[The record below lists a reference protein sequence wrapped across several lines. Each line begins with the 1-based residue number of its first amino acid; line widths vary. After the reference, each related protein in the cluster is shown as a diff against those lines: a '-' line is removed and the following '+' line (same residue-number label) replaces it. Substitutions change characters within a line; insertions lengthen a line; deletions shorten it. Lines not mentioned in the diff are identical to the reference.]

1 MTLAASMPR
10 TKFATTARR
19 IALFS
24 AVLIL
29 LALVLHRLGRIETPL
44 AIGLVLTGF
53 AGAGLALI
61 SGIVAGIV
69 IWRKGSAGAWSAAAG
84 VAISLAIFAWPAS
97 VAPIFFRLPP
107 INDIT
112 TDPEHPPEFAALA
125 RDRPKAANSIAYHTN
140 FAEMQ
145 ERYYPEVRPLIL
157 DRAAE
162 EVFDAVGE
170 AARRLKWRIATEE
183 PPQADGTAGHIEAED
198 RTLILGFTDDV
209 VVRVENDGG
218 STRVDIRS
226 LSRYGHH
233 DFGRNASRIKEFY
246 TELRARL
253 DATVPTAAAPR
264 GKAKA
269 RGTKVPTR
277 ARKGAQDPAQAPRS
291 GAGPAQ
297 PDARRA
303 LPQKGTRP

>member
-1 MTLAASMPR
+1 MPR

-112 TDPEHPPEFAALA
+112 TDP
-125 RDRPKAANSIAYHTN
+125 
-140 FAEMQ
+140 
-145 ERYYPEVRPLIL
+145 
-157 DRAAE
+157 
-162 EVFDAVGE
+162 
-170 AARRLKWRIATEE
+170 
-183 PPQADGTAGHIEAED
+183 
-198 RTLILGFTDDV
+198 
-209 VVRVENDGG
+209 
-218 STRVDIRS
+218 
-226 LSRYGHH
+226 
-233 DFGRNASRIKEFY
+233 
-246 TELRARL
+246 
-253 DATVPTAAAPR
+253 
-264 GKAKA
+264 
-269 RGTKVPTR
+269 
-277 ARKGAQDPAQAPRS
+277 
-291 GAGPAQ
+291 
-297 PDARRA
+297 
-303 LPQKGTRP
+303 

>member
-1 MTLAASMPR
+1 
-10 TKFATTARR
+10 R
-19 IALFS
+19 ITFPVEM
-24 AVLIL
+24 VL
-29 LALVLHRLGRIETPL
+29 
-44 AIGLVLTGF
+44 
-53 AGAGLALI
+53 AGL
-61 SGIVAGIV
+61 
-69 IWRKGSAGAWSAAAG
+69 
-84 VAISLAIFAWPAS
+84 
-97 VAPIFFRLPP
+97 
-107 INDIT
+107 
-112 TDPEHPPEFAALA
+112 
-125 RDRPKAANSIAYHTN
+125 PKMDY
-140 FAEMQ
+140 M
-145 ERYYPEVRPLIL
+145 
-157 DRAAE
+157 
-162 EVFDAVGE
+162 
-170 AARRLKWRIATEE
+170 
-183 PPQADGTAGHIEAED
+183 
-198 RTLILGFTDDV
+198 
-209 VVRVENDGG
+209 
-218 STRVDIRS
+218 RS